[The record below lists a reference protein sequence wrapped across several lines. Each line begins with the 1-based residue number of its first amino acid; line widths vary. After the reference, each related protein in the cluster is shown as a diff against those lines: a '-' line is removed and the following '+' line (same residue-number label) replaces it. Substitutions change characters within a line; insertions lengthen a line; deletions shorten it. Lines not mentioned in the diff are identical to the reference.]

1 MWWQRLRDFLI
12 DPEFSRKRK
21 FLQRL
26 PLFSDVPRRDF
37 GTLFQ
42 ALVERRYDPG
52 EILFQEGEI
61 GRALYILE
69 SGHVEISRRNAQGH
83 LTRVAVLNPG
93 DYFGEMSLLD
103 ELPRSA
109 TAAAMDPVR
118 AHLLYKTEVEKVCR
132 ISPRVGVAVMSHLA
146 SLLAAR
152 IRAMNRNSAPFSLA
166 STVSLKESA

>member
-1 MWWQRLRDFLI
+1 MWWHRLRDFLI
-12 DPEFSRKRK
+12 DPEFNRKRK
-21 FLQRL
+21 FLQRV
-26 PLFSDVPRRDF
+26 PLFMGIARREF

-42 ALVERRYDPG
+42 ALVERRYEPG

-69 SGHVEISRRNAQGH
+69 SGHVEISRRNKQGQ

-118 AHLLYKTEVEKVCR
+118 AHLLYKTELEKVCR
-132 ISPRVGVAVMSHLA
+132 ISPRVGVAIMGHLA
-146 SLLAAR
+146 GLLAAR
-152 IRAMNRNSAPFSLA
+152 IRAMNRSAAPYSLS
-166 STVSLKESA
+166 STVPLKESA